1 MNSQL
6 FTAQVTQSSPLRDSI
21 KCCTLFTAQVTQN
34 FQNCISFSLIWL
46 FTAQVTQNIAL
57 YILPITPKLFTT
69 QVTQNSQQ
77 LFVPHQL
84 SLFTAQVIYI
94 SIFIKNMLNLRYP
107 LATVHKSSQLV
118 CFNARCK
125 TRDLADF
132 GSNQKANVSLLFGK
146 QGAFSIG

>member
-1 MNSQL
+1 MSL
-6 FTAQVTQSSPLRDSI
+6 FTAQVTQNSVGKQGAFNIELFTAQVTQNI
-21 KCCTLFTAQVTQN
+21 VVQEVLNALQLFTAQVTQN
-34 FQNCISFSLIWL
+34 FGR
-46 FTAQVTQNIAL
+46 AL
-57 YILPITPKLFTT
+57 AERKML
-69 QVTQNSQQ
+69 
-77 LFVPHQL
+77 
-84 SLFTAQVIYI
+84 LFTAQVIYI